1 VATKQVNID
10 IIAKDKTRQ
19 AMKSATGSVDKLK
32 NSVFNLKNALV
43 AIGAGVTLKSFV
55 DVGRQVESLQIRLK
69 FLFGSVEEGAKAF
82 DVMSKFA
89 SKVPFSLEQIQAGA
103 GNLAVVAK
111 DAEELSKVLEI
122 TGNVASVTGL
132 DFQTTAEQIQ
142 RSLSAGIAS
151 ADIFRERGVRDLL
164 GFKAGATVTAEETAE
179 AFERVFGK
187 GGRFAGA
194 TDDLAK
200 TFTGTLSMI
209 GDKIFNF
216 QKVVA
221 EGFLVGLKKEFGE
234 LDKFFQD
241 NQEQID
247 KIAQSIGVGL
257 SNAVIG
263 FGEAVEFVADN
274 FRIFKAFVAGFIAFK
289 FTKVVLELA
298 SAFRQVFITL
308 TGITALSGAKGLT
321 LFAGAIGAITTASM
335 LLPDPLIKAE
345 EALKKLTST
354 QINRDIYQ
362 TLFAIRDLE
371 VKNKELKES
380 FDEIVK
386 SGGLENNF
394 KIDMDDITG
403 SVMKYKDEIAKIP
416 TLQQHIVK
424 SMGENE
430 AKIIQLN
437 EKYLLLN
444 KTFKATKA
452 MEMEA
457 NEALGQAP
465 FAMGGKV
472 AEVYK
477 KQTDAVKETTKATL
491 SLAEADKLRLS
502 ALEAIDI
509 ALGRHESQIGLF
521 ANFANG
527 FKEVAES
534 QKEMFKQMQDI
545 GASTF
550 DRLKTSL
557 TDFVMTGK
565 LSFADL
571 GTFVVRSMV
580 DMLIGEAIKNAMK
593 GSLAMFKAESI
604 KKAFISLYE
613 GAMKT
618 FASIPFPFNVGAVG
632 GALAFG
638 TGLINKIR
646 GFEKGGRPPVGR
658 ASIVGEKG
666 AELFVPDQA
675 GTVVP
680 NDKLGMEKQVT
691 VNFNINT
698 VDARGFNELLVNSR
712 GVIVNLI
719 NSAMN
724 EKGRMAVI

>member
-1 VATKQVNID
+1 MATKQVNID

-19 AMKSATGSVDKLK
+19 AMRSATTGVDKLK
-32 NSVFNLKNALV
+32 QSVFNLRNALV
-43 AIGAGVTLKSFV
+43 GIGAGVAIKSFV

-111 DAEELSKVLEI
+111 DSKELAKILEI

-142 RSLSAGIAS
+142 RSFSAGVAS

-194 TDDLAK
+194 TDDLAQ

-216 QKVVA
+216 QKTVA
-221 EGFLVGLKKEFGE
+221 DEFLKGLKQEFGE
-234 LDKFFQD
+234 LDKALEA
-241 NQEQID
+241 NQATID
-247 KIAQSIGVGL
+247 KIARAVGKGL
-257 SNAVIG
+257 SDAVILAG
-263 FGEAVEFVADN
+263 KGVEFISDN
-274 FRIFKAFVAGFIAFK
+274 FKIFKALGMALVVAKIS
-289 FTKVVLELA
+289 
-298 SAFRQVFITL
+298 SAFLGLARSLSLAGVGMLKLNRISKTTGLVGLLALGVGALEATGKLDKLFKVFQKEKTL
-308 TGITALSGAKGLT
+308 EDFRSEVDALTAQ
-321 LFAGAIGAITTASM
+321 FATFSDNSSDGFDAVRDSY
-335 LLPDPLIKAE
+335 E
-345 EALKKLTST
+345 KL
-354 QINRDIYQ
+354 RDE
-362 TLFAIRDLE
+362 LRERIRDFDNSFDKITNPFE
-371 VKNKELKES
+371 SDKTFEATKELRELEKVL
-380 FDEIVK
+380 FDLDKAYMNVPLETVEV
-386 SGGLENNF
+386 GLGNVT
-394 KIDMDDITG
+394 D
-403 SVMKYKDEIAKIP
+403 
-416 TLQQHIVK
+416 
-424 SMGENE
+424 
-430 AKIIQLN
+430 
-437 EKYLLLN
+437 
-444 KTFKATKA
+444 ATK
-452 MEMEA
+452 
-457 NEALGQAP
+457 
-465 FAMGGKV
+465 
-472 AEVYK
+472 
-477 KQTDAVKETTKATL
+477 KQGDAVKELT
-491 SLAEADKLRLS
+491 
-502 ALEAIDI
+502 
-509 ALGRHESQIGLF
+509 
-521 ANFANG
+521 G
-527 FKEVAES
+527 FYENLKKGFTDAFS
-534 QKEMFKQMQDI
+534 TQKEMFKEIQDI
-545 GASTF
+545 GASAF
-550 DRLKTSL
+550 EGLKQSL

-565 LSFADL
+565 LSFQDL
-571 GTFVVRSMV
+571 ATFIVRKTV
-580 DMLIGEAIKNAMK
+580 EMLIGEAIQMAFKK
-593 GSLAMFKAESI
+593 GLAMFKADAI

-618 FASIPFPFNVGAVG
+618 FASIPFPFNIVAVG

-638 TGLINKIR
+638 AGIINKIK
-646 GFEKGGRPPVGR
+646 GFEKGGRPPVGQP
-658 ASIVGEKG
+658 SIVGEKG

-680 NDKLGMEKQVT
+680 NDKLGMGKQVT

-724 EKGRMAVI
+724 EKGKMAVV